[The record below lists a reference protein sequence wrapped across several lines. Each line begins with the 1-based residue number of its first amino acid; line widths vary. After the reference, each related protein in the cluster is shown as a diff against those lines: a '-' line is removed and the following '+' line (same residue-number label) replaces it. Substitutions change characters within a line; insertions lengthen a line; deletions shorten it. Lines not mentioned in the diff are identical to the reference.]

1 MAREPKRVVII
12 GAGHNGLAAGF
23 YLAKAGLSVLLL
35 ERRDV
40 VGGTAVTEEIHPGF
54 RCPTVLHAL
63 SPLLPT
69 LAREMLDNQG
79 LEAIKPDI
87 RTLILHPDGKHV
99 RIYEDSQQTA
109 GELKQLSQ
117 HDSRSY
123 LEFHGTFNKLG
134 RAIAPLLSM
143 TPPGMDHLATKDYLN
158 LVKLASNFRGL
169 PKRDAYRLLR
179 WAPMAVADLSAE
191 WFETELVRAAIQ
203 ARGIFG
209 TFAGP
214 WSAGTGIGLLIQ
226 AAVDGQATSAASVF
240 RGGLGALIQAL
251 TKSATTA
258 GAQIRTGAAVS
269 RIEVRG
275 NKATGVIL
283 ESGEEIAATAIL
295 SSVDPQQTF
304 LKLVEATDLDPGFL
318 AKIRAYRCVGT
329 VAKVNL
335 ALSRL
340 PSFKGIQ
347 YEMRDLAGRIHIGP
361 DTEYLERAF
370 DAAKYGDFSPQ
381 PYLDIT
387 LPSLRDKSL
396 APKGGHVMSIHGQYA
411 PDQLKAGNGSAR
423 RDEFA
428 ECDIEPLSD
437 YAPKICDAVVARQ
450 ILTPLDLERIYG
462 VTGGHIFHGEH
473 ALDQLFAFRPF
484 LGWAQY
490 RTPINGLYLCGSGTH
505 PGGGIAGAAGANA
518 SREAIKYLKFG
529 VRRVNSLFPIHDG
542 EWK

>member
-1 MAREPKRVVII
+1 MASEPKPVVII
-12 GAGHNGLAAGF
+12 GAGHNGLAAAF
-23 YLAKAGLSVLLL
+23 YLAKAGLSVLVL

-63 SPLLPT
+63 GPLPPP
-69 LAREMLDNQG
+69 LARAMLENQG

-87 RTLILHPDGKHV
+87 RTLVLHPEGKHL
-99 RIYEDSQQTA
+99 RIYEDPQQTA

-123 LEFHGTFNKLG
+123 LEFQETFNRLG
-134 RAIAPLLSM
+134 RALAPLLSM

-158 LVKLASNFRGL
+158 LVTLASNFRGL

-179 WAPMAVADLSAE
+179 CAPMAVADLSAE
-191 WFETELVRAAIQ
+191 WFETELMRAAIQ

-209 TFAGP
+209 TSAGP
-214 WSAGTGIGLLIQ
+214 WSAGSGLGLLIQ

-251 TKSATTA
+251 AKSATAA
-258 GAQIRTGAAVS
+258 GTQIRTGAPVS

-275 NKATGVIL
+275 NKATAVVL

-295 SSVDPQQTF
+295 SSADPPQTF
-304 LKLVEATDLDPGFL
+304 LKLIDATDLDPGFL

-329 VAKVNL
+329 AAKVNL

-340 PSFKGIQ
+340 PSFPGIQ
-347 YEMRDLAGRIHIGP
+347 YEMRDLAGRIHIAP
-361 DTEYLERAF
+361 DTDYLERAF

-387 LPSLRDKSL
+387 LPSLTDKSL
-396 APKGGHVMSIHGQYA
+396 APKGAHVMSIHVQYA
-411 PDQLKAGNGSAR
+411 PYRLKDGNWRTRS
-423 RDEFA
+423 DELA
-428 ECDIEPLSD
+428 DAVMKTLSD

-450 ILTPLDLERIYG
+450 VLTPVDLERIYG

-473 ALDQLFAFRPF
+473 ALDQLFAFRPVI
-484 LGWAQY
+484 GWAQY
-490 RTPINGLYLCGSGTH
+490 RTPIRGLYLCGSGTH
-505 PGGGIAGAAGANA
+505 PGGGIAGASGANA
-518 SREAIKYLKFG
+518 SREVVKYLK
-529 VRRVNSLFPIHDG
+529 S
-542 EWK
+542 W